1 MIPINSAIMALLF
14 WFRPASMSSFQF
26 ERFDAVNYAASA
38 AGFSY
43 NIVSAYCNTYGGRAA
58 ATTRATSQALGSVFA
73 VSICP
78 LGLSSP
84 GVAVGVVMA

>member
-1 MIPINSAIMALLF
+1 MVQQAIYTQTCF
-14 WFRPASMSSFQF
+14 ASRLPRRS
-26 ERFDAVNYAASA
+26 
-38 AGFSY
+38 
-43 NIVSAYCNTYGGRAA
+43 NTYGGRAA